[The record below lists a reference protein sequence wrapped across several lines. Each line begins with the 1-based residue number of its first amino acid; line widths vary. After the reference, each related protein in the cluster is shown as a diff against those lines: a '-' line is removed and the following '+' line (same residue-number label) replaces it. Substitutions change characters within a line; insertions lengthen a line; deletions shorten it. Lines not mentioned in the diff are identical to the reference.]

1 MRHAGFE
8 RVGWL
13 IAGGLL
19 AVGGSMLIALR
30 SYEEHRA
37 RFETDARIVHRVLSQ
52 RVVQHDAILAT
63 LALLQPAIEG
73 RDAPEQRLT
82 AVYPQVL
89 RVLRRTG
96 TEPWAGVTAAESTA
110 LAGAEAASR
119 SAARAVLGPV
129 EFARGRYWLVRAAE
143 PSSYALQIDLAALG
157 PVAEGPAAPA
167 AAAVWLAHGGQ
178 RFVLQPGQPGLSD
191 AAGLAVD
198 SAGTTAG
205 GEAARAASGASE
217 AGAAGTSA
225 GGAGPR
231 LDFAKPLA
239 APSQPFEVRVG
250 KRLHW
255 PQWPW
260 PWMLAWSV
268 LSALAVG
275 TAAAWLRQRAEQRR
289 TGELLRLGQVSR
301 LNAMGEL
308 AAGIAHELNQP
319 LTAVAASTAAAQRL
333 LADEGVEALPQAR
346 GAMAQ
351 AAQQARRAGDVL
363 ARLRRLVEPSA
374 GSAGPQAVPLAAL
387 LEAALDL
394 RQPELERAAVRATA
408 RCDPP
413 DLRVAAD
420 PVALEQIV
428 HNLIGNAA
436 QALQQVPAAERRLE
450 LVAAAEGERGVVC
463 VRDSGPGIAPE
474 ALPRLFEPFFTTR
487 EGGLGL
493 GLSLCETLAGGMGGR
508 LSGGNATGGR
518 GAVFRLELPRA
529 GVAEGSDATR

>member
-1 MRHAGFE
+1 MRHARFG
-8 RVGWL
+8 RIGWL
-13 IAGGLL
+13 VAGVLLAAGGSL
-19 AVGGSMLIALR
+19 LIALR
-30 SYEEHRA
+30 AYDEHRA
-37 RFETDARIVHRVLSQ
+37 RFETDARIAHRVLSQ

-73 RDAPEQRLT
+73 REAPEQRLT

-96 TEPWAGVTAAESTA
+96 TEPWTGVTATEATA
-110 LAGAEAASR
+110 LAAAETASR
-119 SAARAVLGPV
+119 GAARAALGPV
-129 EFARGRYWLVRAAE
+129 EFPRGRYWLVRAAE
-143 PSSYALQIDLAALG
+143 PSSYALQIDLAALA
-157 PVAEGPAAPA
+157 PVAEGPAAAPGA
-167 AAAVWLAHGGQ
+167 ATVWLAYGGH
-178 RFVLQPGQPGLSD
+178 RFVLQPGLSD
-191 AAGLAVD
+191 AAGATGDAGGRAVV
-198 SAGTTAG
+198 AGAGAPGTTAWD
-205 GEAARAASGASE
+205 
-217 AGAAGTSA
+217 
-225 GGAGPR
+225 AGPR
-231 LDFAKPLA
+231 LAFAKALA
-239 APSQPFEVRVG
+239 ADSQPFEVRVG
-250 KRLHW
+250 ERLRW
-255 PQWPW
+255 SQWPW

-275 TAAAWLRQRAEQRR
+275 AAAAWLRQRAEQRR
-289 TGELLRLGQVSR
+289 TRELLRLGQVSR

-319 LTAVAASTAAAQRL
+319 LTAVVANTAAAQRL

-346 GAMAQ
+346 GAMTQ

-363 ARLRRLVEPSA
+363 ARLRRLVEPSG
-374 GSAGPQAVPLAAL
+374 GSAGAQAVPLAAL

-394 RQPELERAAVRATA
+394 RQPELERAAVRASS

-450 LVAAAEGERGVVC
+450 LVAAAEGARGVLM

-474 ALPRLFEPFFTTR
+474 VVSRLFEPFFTTR

-493 GLSLCETLAGGMGGR
+493 GLSLCETLAGDMGGR

-529 GVAEGSDATR
+529 GVAEGSDAAR

>member
-1 MRHAGFE
+1 MRPAGFGWI
-8 RVGWL
+8 GWL
-13 IAGGLL
+13 LAGALLAAGGSL
-19 AVGGSMLIALR
+19 LIALR
-30 SYEEHRA
+30 AYDEQRA

-63 LALLQPAIEG
+63 LALLQPALEG

-82 AVYPQVL
+82 ALYPQVL

-96 TEPWAGVTAAESTA
+96 SEPWSGVTV
-110 LAGAEAASR
+110 AEAAALAAAETASR
-119 SAARAVLGPV
+119 GAARPALGPV
-129 EFARGRYWLVRAAE
+129 ELPRGRYWLVRAAE
-143 PSSYALQIDLAALG
+143 PSSYALQIDLAALPPVGEG
-157 PVAEGPAAPA
+157 PVAAPA
-167 AAAVWLAHGGQ
+167 AAAVALAHGGQ
-178 RFVLQPGQPGLSD
+178 RFVLQPGRSAD
-191 AAGLAVD
+191 AADAAD
-198 SAGTTAG
+198 TAG
-205 GEAARAASGASE
+205 GAAAPASAAGAS
-217 AGAAGTSA
+217 AWL
-225 GGAGPR
+225 AGPR
-231 LDFAKPLA
+231 LAFAKALA
-239 APSQPFEVRVG
+239 AESQPFEVRVG
-250 KRLHW
+250 ERLPW
-255 PQWPW
+255 AQWPW
-260 PWMLAWSV
+260 AWMLAWSV

-289 TGELLRLGQVSR
+289 TRELLRLGQVSR

-319 LTAVAASTAAAQRL
+319 LTAVVASTAAARRL
-333 LADEGVEALPQAR
+333 LADEGTEALPQAR
-346 GAMAQ
+346 DAMTQ
-351 AAQQARRAGDVL
+351 AAQQARRAADVL
-363 ARLRRLVEPSA
+363 ARLRRLVEPA
-374 GSAGPQAVPLAAL
+374 GGSGGPQATVPLATL

-394 RQPELERAAVRATA
+394 RQPELDRAAVRASV

-413 DLRVAAD
+413 DLRVSAD
-420 PVALEQIV
+420 AVALEQIV

-450 LVAAAEGERGVVC
+450 LVAAAEGARGVVT

-508 LSGGNATGGR
+508 LSGGNAPGGR

-529 GVAEGSDATR
+529 GGSETADAAR